1 MEKINKI
8 YIINLEKDKD
18 RFYNSIRQL
27 RNYQLNNFEFINA
40 INGNNL
46 TNDEFKSYTS
56 DIGYYIT
63 SPSMVGCGMSHIK
76 IWEEIIQN
84 NIEFSLIL
92 EDDFIFKEN
101 FLNDFNELIKNVPDN
116 FDLLF
121 LNENIL
127 INKYLKIQDI
137 NNYLY
142 KPLFLFHTISYIITL
157 EGAKKLLKKINKVS
171 YHIDFHICINHLLN
185 NDKLNIIASK
195 KPLIYQIFNT
205 NNNIYDYNYPF
216 IIDNFINK
224 NYLINYIYKVVLI
237 TIFNIKI
244 NLNFV
249 LIELLGFLFFPYAF
263 TLLILEYFI
272 IKKNNNLIS
281 NFIFLYLG
289 NLIKYLF

>member
-1 MEKINKI
+1 MEKINQI
-8 YIINLEKDKD
+8 YIINLEKDKE
-18 RFYNSIRQL
+18 RYEKSIKQL
-27 RNYQLNNFEFINA
+27 RDYKLNNYNFIKA

-46 TNDEFKSYTS
+46 NNNEFKSYTS

-76 IWEEIIQN
+76 TWEKIVQN
-84 NIEFSLIL
+84 NIQYSLIL

-101 FLNDFNELIKNVPDN
+101 FLNDFNELIRNVPDN

-127 INKYLKIQDI
+127 VNKYLKIQDI

-142 KPLFLFHTISYIITL
+142 KPLFLVEMVGYIITL

-171 YHIDFHICINHLLN
+171 YHIDVHICINHLLN
-185 NDKLNIIASK
+185 NNELNIIASK

-205 NNNIYDYNYPF
+205 SNNQYDYNYPL
-216 IIDNFINK
+216 IVDNFINK
-224 NYLINYIYKVVLI
+224 NYLINYIYKVIFLS
-237 TIFNIKI
+237 IFNIKI
-244 NLNFV
+244 NLNFL
-249 LIELLGFLFFPYAF
+249 LILILGYFYFPYAF
-263 TLLILEYFI
+263 LLLILEYFI

-281 NFIFLYLG
+281 NFIFLLIPR
-289 NLIKYLF
+289 LIKVLV